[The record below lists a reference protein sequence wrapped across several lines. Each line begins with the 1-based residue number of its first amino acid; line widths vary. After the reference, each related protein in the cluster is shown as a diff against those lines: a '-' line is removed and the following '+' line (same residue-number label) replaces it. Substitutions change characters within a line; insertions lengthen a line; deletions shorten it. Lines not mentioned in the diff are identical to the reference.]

1 MADDPDGRPIIT
13 PEEMRDNVRAVRG
26 AVMPPFVQLLQAV
39 LRWSTERTSNWLTTG
54 RVAAAGPASDP
65 QSRARQVA
73 FLQFLQQHWAGV
85 SSALALQ
92 RLDASRDLA
101 DLSNT
106 LSFDAAPLPAF
117 SAAQWRMLALVALR
131 MVAQRRATEDKLL
144 PSGTHRHSWKAVALF
159 SALATDTPAS
169 APAASADATATAT
182 TAAANGGSSSACAAC
197 VASTSPAVLAAA
209 QKLLAGAGFVLEQ
222 ADSLFQTMAD
232 GGWVQ

>member
-1 MADDPDGRPIIT
+1 MADDHDGRPIIT

-159 SALATDTPAS
+159 SALATDTPAP
-169 APAASADATATAT
+169 APAADAAA
-182 TAAANGGSSSACAAC
+182 AAANGGSSSACAAC